1 MNLFKTLQ
9 VPEAQRYWIG
19 QARVPICFLPGG
31 PKTAVDRDGATLID
45 LLVDNERIAAIEPA
59 GVAAS
64 ADLPAI
70 DLEAHHVWP
79 TLIDMHAQA
88 PSTCQVGPAGCRRL
102 AVGSGILLPTGAI
115 DFRPD
120 LECLGPGS
128 PMLGGSDVVAAK
140 VEEVVDL
147 IVG

>member
-1 MNLFKTLQ
+1 MLCDGRDWLAHHMRF
-9 VPEAQRYWIG
+9 
-19 QARVPICFLPGG
+19 RVPISGEKEG
-31 PKTAVDRDGATLID
+31 RT
-45 LLVDNERIAAIEPA
+45 
-59 GVAAS
+59 
-64 ADLPAI
+64 
-70 DLEAHHVWP
+70 
-79 TLIDMHAQA
+79 A